1 MTYGANLPNNYRQ
14 LGTYA
19 GRILKGDKVADLPI
33 MHPAKFDFVI
43 NLVTAKALSIEVPQ
57 SLLASADEVI
67 E

>member
-14 LGTYA
+14 LGVYA
-19 GRILKGDKVADLPI
+19 GRILKGEKVGDLPI

-43 NLVTAKALSIEVPQ
+43 NLITAKALGLEVPQ
-57 SLLASADEVI
+57 SLLAAANELI